1 MKTVS
6 TLFMLF
12 CLGLVMLPSSTVSGQ
27 LMGPQKEDQIIANS
41 SAVFSEIMAIPAK
54 RIPRRMLQDAAGVA
68 IIPNVIKGG
77 FIIGARFGTG
87 VVLIRDPKGG
97 WHAPV
102 FIKLTG
108 GNIGWQAGVQSTDVI
123 LVFKTQQSVQ
133 GLLSGKLTLGADA
146 SVAAGPIGRQASAA
160 TDGQLSAEILSYS
173 RSRGLFL
180 GVSLDGSMIQVDSMA
195 NAEYYRSPSPGAP
208 VVVPEAA
215 KELVLQVAPYTKT
228 PTTEVPSQ
236 TVPEVPAVPA
246 STQLTPVNPILA
258 HQYAK
263 QETEHVR
270 DELAKFA
277 PELYEMLDPS
287 WQSYLALP
295 AGVFQA
301 SGHPSLASLNTSLA
315 RFDTVRAN
323 PKYAA
328 LADQPKFQSTY
339 GLLKH
344 YIAELSNTNAAL
356 NLPLPP
362 TASATK

>member
-1 MKTVS
+1 MKALS
-6 TLFMLF
+6 MLIMPL
-12 CLGLVMLPSSTVSGQ
+12 CLGLLLVQSEPLMGQ
-27 LMGPQKEDQIIANS
+27 LMGLQKEDQIISEA

-77 FIIGARFGTG
+77 FVIGARFGTG

-146 SVAAGPIGRQASAA
+146 SVAAGPIGRQAAVA
-160 TDGQLSAEILSYS
+160 TDGQLSAEIFSYS

-180 GVSLDGSMIQVDSMA
+180 GVSLDGSIIQVDTMA
-195 NAEYYRSPSPGAP
+195 NAEYYRSPAPGAP

-215 KELVLQVAPYTKT
+215 KELVQQVVPYTKT
-228 PTTEVPSQ
+228 SVASVPA
-236 TVPEVPAVPA
+236 VPAVPA

-258 HQYAK
+258 QQYAK

-301 SGHPSLASLNTSLA
+301 SGHPPLAALNTSLA
-315 RFDTVRAN
+315 RFETVRAN

-328 LADQPKFQSTY
+328 LANQPKFQSTY

-344 YIAELSNTNAAL
+344 YIAELSNTSTTL

-362 TASATK
+362 AAPAGK

>member
-1 MKTVS
+1 MKALTPLS
-6 TLFMLF
+6 LT
-12 CLGLVMLPSSTVSGQ
+12 LGLVLLLVPAQSLQGQ
-27 LMGPQKEDQIIANS
+27 LGPAKEDRIIAEA
-41 SAVFSEIMAIPAK
+41 SAVFTEIMEIPAK

-77 FIIGARFGTG
+77 FVIGARFGTG
-87 VVLIRDPKGG
+87 VILIRDPKGG

-123 LVFKTQQSVQ
+123 LVFKTPQSVQ

-160 TDGQLSAEILSYS
+160 TDGQLSAEIFSYS

-180 GVSLDGSMIQVDSMA
+180 GVSLDGSVIQVDTMA
-195 NAEYYRSPSPGAP
+195 NAEYYRSPTPGAP

-215 KELVLQVAPYTKT
+215 KQLVQQVVPYTET
-228 PTTEVPSQ
+228 AVAQAPAQ
-236 TVPEVPAVPA
+236 TVPAVPAVPA
-246 STQLTPVNPILA
+246 STQLAPVNPVLA
-258 HQYAK
+258 QQYAK
-263 QETEHVR
+263 PETDHVR

-277 PELYEMLDPS
+277 PELYEILDPS

-301 SGHPSLASLNTSLA
+301 SGHPSLAALKTSLA
-315 RFDTVRAN
+315 RFDTVRTD

-328 LADQPKFQSTY
+328 LAKQPKFQSTY

-344 YIAELSNTNAAL
+344 YIAELSDNSATM

-362 TASATK
+362 ATPPSQ

>member
-1 MKTVS
+1 MKALS
-6 TLFMLF
+6 PLSLS
-12 CLGLVMLPSSTVSGQ
+12 LSLVLLLAPAQILPGQ
-27 LMGPQKEDQIIANS
+27 IMGPAKEDRIIAEA
-41 SAVFSEIMAIPAK
+41 SAVFTEIMEIPAK

-77 FIIGARFGTG
+77 FVIGARFGTG
-87 VVLIRDPKGG
+87 VILIRDPKGG

-123 LVFKTQQSVQ
+123 LVFKTPQSVQ

-146 SVAAGPIGRQASAA
+146 SVAAGPIGRQAAAA
-160 TDGQLSAEILSYS
+160 TDGQLSAEIFSYS

-180 GVSLDGSMIQVDSMA
+180 GVSLDGSVIQVDTMA
-195 NAEYYRSPSPGAP
+195 NAEYYRSPAPGAP

-215 KELVLQVAPYTKT
+215 KQLVQQVVPYTD
-228 PTTEVPSQ
+228 TTVAQAPAQ
-236 TVPEVPAVPA
+236 TVPAVPA
-246 STQLTPVNPILA
+246 STQLAPVQPVLA
-258 HQYAK
+258 QQYAK
-263 QETEHVR
+263 PETEHVR

-277 PELYEMLDPS
+277 PELYEILDPS

-301 SGHPSLASLNTSLA
+301 SGHPSLAALKTSLA
-315 RFDTVRAN
+315 RFDTVRTD
-323 PKYAA
+323 PKYAT
-328 LADQPKFQSTY
+328 LANQPKFQSTY
-339 GLLKH
+339 GLPKH
-344 YIAELSNTNAAL
+344 YIAELSDSRTTM

-362 TASATK
+362 ATPPSQ

>member
-1 MKTVS
+1 MKALS
-6 TLFMLF
+6 MLIMPL
-12 CLGLVMLPSSTVSGQ
+12 CLGLLLVQSEPLMGQ
-27 LMGPQKEDQIIANS
+27 LMGLQKEDQIISEA

-77 FIIGARFGTG
+77 FVIGARFGTG

-146 SVAAGPIGRQASAA
+146 SGRRRTDRTSGGGSHGWSTVSRNIFLFPAAVVCSSVFHWTARS
-160 TDGQLSAEILSYS
+160 S
-173 RSRGLFL
+173 RSIRWPML
-180 GVSLDGSMIQVDSMA
+180 SITA
-195 NAEYYRSPSPGAP
+195 HPHPGAP

-215 KELVLQVAPYTKT
+215 KELVQQVVPYTKT
-228 PTTEVPSQ
+228 SVASVPA
-236 TVPEVPAVPA
+236 VPAVPA

-258 HQYAK
+258 QQYAK

-301 SGHPSLASLNTSLA
+301 SGHPPLAALNTSLA
-315 RFDTVRAN
+315 RFETVRAN

-328 LADQPKFQSTY
+328 LANQPKFQSTY

-344 YIAELSNTNAAL
+344 YIAELSNTSTTL

-362 TASATK
+362 AAPAGK

>member
-1 MKTVS
+1 MKALS
-6 TLFMLF
+6 TLIMPL
-12 CLGLVMLPSSTVSGQ
+12 CLGLLLVQPEPLMGQ
-27 LMGPQKEDQIIANS
+27 LMGLQKEDRIISEA

-77 FIIGARFGTG
+77 FVIGARFGTG

-146 SVAAGPIGRQASAA
+146 SIAAGPIGRQASAA
-160 TDGQLSAEILSYS
+160 TDGQLSAEIFSYS

-180 GVSLDGSMIQVDSMA
+180 GVSLDGSIIQVDTMA
-195 NAEYYRSPSPGAP
+195 NAEYYRSPAPGAP

-215 KELVLQVAPYTKT
+215 KALVQQVVPYTET
-228 PTTEVPSQ
+228 SVPA
-236 TVPEVPAVPA
+236 VPAVPA

-258 HQYAK
+258 QQYAK

-277 PELYEMLDPS
+277 PELYEKLDPS

-301 SGHPSLASLNTSLA
+301 SGHPSLAALNTSLA

-328 LADQPKFQSTY
+328 LANQPKFQSTY

-344 YIAELSNTNAAL
+344 YIAELSNTSTTL

-362 TASATK
+362 AAPAGK

>member
-1 MKTVS
+1 MKALS
-6 TLFMLF
+6 TLIMPL
-12 CLGLVMLPSSTVSGQ
+12 CLGLLLVQSEPLMGQ
-27 LMGPQKEDQIIANS
+27 LMGLQKEDQIISKA

-77 FIIGARFGTG
+77 FVIGARFGTG

-146 SVAAGPIGRQASAA
+146 SIAAGPIGRQAAVA
-160 TDGQLSAEILSYS
+160 TDGQLSAEIFSYS

-180 GVSLDGSMIQVDSMA
+180 GVSLDGSIIQVDTMA
-195 NAEYYRSPSPGAP
+195 NAEYYRSPAPGAP

-215 KELVLQVAPYTKT
+215 KELVQQVVPYTKT
-228 PTTEVPSQ
+228 SVAPVPA
-236 TVPEVPAVPA
+236 VPAVPA

-258 HQYAK
+258 QQYAK

-301 SGHPSLASLNTSLA
+301 SGHPPLAALNTSLA
-315 RFDTVRAN
+315 RFETVRAN

-328 LADQPKFQSTY
+328 LANQPKFQSTY

-344 YIAELSNTNAAL
+344 YIAELSNTSTTL

-362 TASATK
+362 AAPAGK

>member
-1 MKTVS
+1 MKALS
-6 TLFMLF
+6 PLSLFFALMML
-12 CLGLVMLPSSTVSGQ
+12 LAPSQDLWAQV
-27 LMGPQKEDQIIANS
+27 MGPAKEDRIIAEA
-41 SAVFSEIMAIPAK
+41 SAVFTEIMEIPAK

-77 FIIGARFGTG
+77 FVIGARFGTG
-87 VVLIRDPKGG
+87 VILIRDPKGG

-123 LVFKTQQSVQ
+123 LVFKTPQSVQ

-146 SVAAGPIGRQASAA
+146 SVAAGPIGRQAAAA
-160 TDGQLSAEILSYS
+160 TDGQLSAEIFSYS

-180 GVSLDGSMIQVDSMA
+180 GVSLDGSVIQVDTMA
-195 NAEYYRSPSPGAP
+195 NAEYYRSPQPGAP
-208 VVVPEAA
+208 VVVPAAA
-215 KELVLQVAPYTKT
+215 KQLVEQVVPYTETAVAQT
-228 PTTEVPSQ
+228 PAPAQ
-236 TVPEVPAVPA
+236 PVPAVPA
-246 STQLTPVNPILA
+246 STQLAPVNSVLA
-258 HQYAK
+258 QQYAK
-263 QETEHVR
+263 PETEHVR

-277 PELYEMLDPS
+277 PELYEVLDPS

-301 SGHPSLASLNTSLA
+301 SGHPSLAALKTSLA
-315 RFDTVRAN
+315 RFDTVRTD

-328 LADQPKFQSTY
+328 LAQQPKFQSVY

-344 YIAELSNTNAAL
+344 YIAELSDSNATM

-362 TASATK
+362 ATPPSQ

>member
-1 MKTVS
+1 
-6 TLFMLF
+6 MLIMPL
-12 CLGLVMLPSSTVSGQ
+12 CLGLLLVQSEPLMGQ
-27 LMGPQKEDQIIANS
+27 LMGLQKEDQIISEA

-77 FIIGARFGTG
+77 FVIGARFGTG

-146 SVAAGPIGRQASAA
+146 SVAAGPIGRQAAVA
-160 TDGQLSAEILSYS
+160 TDGQLSAEIFSYS

-180 GVSLDGSMIQVDSMA
+180 GVSLDGSIIQVDTMA
-195 NAEYYRSPSPGAP
+195 NAEYYRSPAPGAP

-215 KELVLQVAPYTKT
+215 KELVQQVVPYTKT
-228 PTTEVPSQ
+228 SVASVPA
-236 TVPEVPAVPA
+236 VPAVPA

-258 HQYAK
+258 QQYAK

-301 SGHPSLASLNTSLA
+301 SGHPPLAALNTSLA
-315 RFDTVRAN
+315 RFETVRAN

-328 LADQPKFQSTY
+328 LANQPKFQSTY

-344 YIAELSNTNAAL
+344 YIAELSNTSTTL

-362 TASATK
+362 AAPAGK